1 MQTIQVQAFPEV
13 ARPPLPVRKPLFLRV
28 LATLVICLIAAAM
41 APFALGPVVFVFL
54 MDKPDHAK
62 WQKARQEMV
71 QIHQA
76 LTDYR
81 LSNDDYPDALDAVGD
96 KFASGVPNDPFTKQ
110 PYQYRKTAAGFE
122 LKSLGKDQAE
132 GGAEV
137 PEKDII
143 FNQEGYRE

>member
-1 MQTIQVQAFPEV
+1 MQ
-13 ARPPLPVRKPLFLRV
+13 RKKQQGF
-28 LATLVICLIAAAM
+28 TLVELMVVIVI
-41 APFALGPVVFVFL
+41 LGIIGTVAFVFL
-54 MDKPDHAK
+54 MDKPDKAK
-62 WQKARQEMV
+62 WEKARQEMV

-132 GGAEV
+132 GLSLIHISE
-137 PEKDII
+137 PTRP
-143 FNQEGYRE
+143 Y